1 MLTSMKKLKSAIP
14 SLLISLTLIVSFN
27 AFADNLFNCKQ
38 GYISCNKA
46 LLSGSESE
54 AVKQS
59 DLSRNL
65 YNCKMGYIGC
75 NRNLLTESEAEAV
88 KQSDLSRNLYNCKM
102 GYIGCN
108 RNLLNESE
116 AEAVKQSDLSRNLY
130 NCKMGYIGCN
140 QSLLSDAEKQ
150 QFQQK
155 QNTQNTTYSGA
166 CAENGSCYGDISDV
180 TGLPKTT
187 HVNGYYRRDGTYV
200 RGHYRSRR

>member
-46 LLSGSESE
+46 LLSG
-54 AVKQS
+54 
-59 DLSRNL
+59 
-65 YNCKMGYIGC
+65 
-75 NRNLLTESEAEAV
+75 
-88 KQSDLSRNLYNCKM
+88 
-102 GYIGCN
+102 
-108 RNLLNESE
+108 SE